1 MNKYK
6 TKINRAI
13 PSDEEINQKK
23 DFTKLYNQSQ
33 DMYKLHDVRKNMHK
47 KRNIIIFVIT
57 AIAIGLALFFT

>member
-23 DFTKLYNQSQ
+23 AQKTKHHYFCSYSNSYRIGFTS
-33 DMYKLHDVRKNMHK
+33 
-47 KRNIIIFVIT
+47 
-57 AIAIGLALFFT
+57 